1 MSTYPKSLQAVTAFV
16 RRVKESFST
25 RKHRVLDERDQAIID
40 ALGLLEA
47 RSDDHFPSVTEID
60 ASLALLPPR
69 QVVGAVITGA
79 NLVGAAEKAT
89 GVTTLSTGELT
100 FTAVLPGRQ
109 TITVTIEDTGAA
121 LAVTA
126 DAAAGTI
133 GVVHGL
139 GGSGAGGCATAAEM
153 AAALNLALTEANYM
167 VQVTASGAGDIDADE
182 TVTVT
187 TVGDD
192 PGKLPVL
199 QIGSVAVDGSTSG
212 FGISSW
218 TDTAIT
224 VDFDGSALTPGD
236 VLFLRLWV
244 DDVLVANIPLVV
256 DVEDV
261 SGAYFEIF
269 QDFALPAGGT
279 LPAPHGKDMQTV
291 NITGDYRDDVAGG
304 QYRILHSADNEAQAG
319 QVTWSDQ
326 LMIDP
331 TKDPIFEARVRI
343 DFAGAAFS
351 ADQRAVVGLC
361 SAHPNAEDSLDAVTS
376 NVWFRIEGASLNILA
391 ESDDGANDDDDND
404 TKFDL
409 VDNTWTTF
417 RIDMT
422 DLSSVKFFVNGAM
435 SATTLDASALSGST
449 LLQPIFC
456 IQRDAGTEQEKLDVD
471 WYRVRARR

>member
-60 ASLALLPPR
+60 ASLTLLPPR

-133 GVVHGL
+133 DIVHGL
-139 GGSGAGGCATAAEM
+139 GGSGAGGLSTAAEM
-153 AAALNLALTEANYM
+153 AAALNAALTEANYM
-167 VQVTASGAGDIDADE
+167 VQVTASGAGDMDADE

-192 PGKLPVL
+192 PGVLPVL
-199 QIGSVAVDGSTSG
+199 QIGPTAVDGSSRG
-212 FGISSW
+212 YGISSW
-218 TDTAIT
+218 TDTEVL
-224 VDFDGSALTPGD
+224 VDFDGAGLTPGD
-236 VLFLRLWV
+236 ALFLRLWV
-244 DDVLVANIPLVV
+244 DGVLVVNSPLIV

-261 SGAYFEIF
+261 SGTYFEIF
-269 QDFALPAGGT
+269 EDFALIAGGT
-279 LPAPHGKDMQTV
+279 LPGPHAKDMQTA
-291 NITGDYRDDVAGG
+291 NITGDYLADAAGG
-304 QYRILHSADNEAQAG
+304 VYEIAHDATGEAQSG
-319 QVTWSDQ
+319 QVTWNNQ

-331 TKDPIFEARVRI
+331 TKSPIFEARVRLN
-343 DFAGAAFS
+343 FAGATFS
-351 ADQRAVVGLC
+351 ADQRAVIGLC
-361 SAHPNAEDSLDAVTS
+361 SDHTNAEDALDAVVS

-404 TKFDL
+404 TGFDI
-409 VDNTWTTF
+409 VDNAWTIF

-422 DLSSVKFFVNGAM
+422 DLDAVKFYVDGEL
-435 SATTLDASALSGST
+435 SAITLDAGALTGSN

-456 IQRDAGTEQEKLDVD
+456 IQRDAGAELEKLDVD
-471 WYRVRARR
+471 WYRVRAFR